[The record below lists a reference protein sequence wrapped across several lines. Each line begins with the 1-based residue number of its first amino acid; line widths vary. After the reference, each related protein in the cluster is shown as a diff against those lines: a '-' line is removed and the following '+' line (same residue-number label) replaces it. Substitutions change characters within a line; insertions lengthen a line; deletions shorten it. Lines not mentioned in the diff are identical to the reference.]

1 MAFNEEL
8 AKELLADRDRD
19 HARFFAGRGYEI
31 EQYEAAIRES
41 QLHVD
46 QAVFRVFQGSPGCG
60 KTSLA
65 SHLRTNGPPSVL
77 FVRTDTEHLA
87 GTSELWNRI
96 HEAALRESSVV
107 GKTIARTAQTTGS
120 FLRIRDEGRAAR
132 NYLAKQFAAK
142 GKVIVLHV
150 DEAQTVS
157 QAEGPVL
164 KALHTIGMD
173 VPVVCMFTGLST
185 TADSIGKLDGLSRP
199 SDNAIVNMG
208 AMADEECD
216 ESTRMMLGK
225 LRVVGTEDERESLAK
240 TATGLS
246 FNWPQHLH
254 CAQMA
259 VCRELLR
266 TDGVMREVDVDAVRN
281 ETDQR
286 RGDYYHRRLAGT
298 MLNAAGGTLT
308 AAVVKRTM
316 AMDKPPADEVALAD
330 ICGEEMRRTGLDTNP
345 NFKST
350 PSEFASLLLERGVLA
365 TGRDGRYGVAI
376 PSMARWLGI
385 PRYDARASGPAS
397 SR

>member
-1 MAFNEEL
+1 M
-8 AKELLADRDRD
+8 
-19 HARFFAGRGYEI
+19 
-31 EQYEAAIRES
+31 
-41 QLHVD
+41 
-46 QAVFRVFQGSPGCG
+46 
-60 KTSLA
+60 
-65 SHLRTNGPPSVL
+65 
-77 FVRTDTEHLA
+77 
-87 GTSELWNRI
+87 
-96 HEAALRESSVV
+96 V

-120 FLRIRDEGRAAR
+120 VLRIRDEGRAAR

-164 KALHTIGMD
+164 KALHTIGLD

-225 LRVVGTEDERESLAK
+225 LRVVGTEDQRESLARMV
-240 TATGLS
+240 TGLS

-266 TDGVMREVDVDAVRN
+266 TDGVIREVDVDAVRS

-308 AAVVKRTM
+308 VAVVKRTM

-385 PRYDARASGPAS
+385 PDERKKARGGRSD
-397 SR
+397 